1 LTGDK
6 GDASKQSRIGNSRN
20 TRDIVLARSTS
31 PLIGQWYHYPEKSQK
46 FVVTA
51 IDDDGGTVEIQY
63 FDGTIDEFEL
73 DDWSSL
79 RAEGIAEPEDWTG
92 PMDDIETDDLNP
104 VGTEM
109 SEEDWEEPYDE
120 EDEKL
125 SAGPRYSDEEE

>member
-1 LTGDK
+1 M
-6 GDASKQSRIGNSRN
+6 
-20 TRDIVLARSTS
+20 ARSTD

-46 FVVTA
+46 FMVTA
-51 IDDDGGTVEIQY
+51 IEEDAGTVEIQY

-73 DDWSSL
+73 DEWSSL
-79 RAEGIAEPEDWTG
+79 QAETIAEPEDWTG

-109 SEEDWEEPYDE
+109 SDEDWEAPYDE
-120 EDEKL
+120 ESEKR